1 MPLGS
6 YSLPL
11 PILYLAVSSVGYSCC
26 YVEGNVNLIGFFLAA
41 FNITASVII
50 IKS

>member
-11 PILYLAVSSVGYSCC
+11 PILYLAVSSVGYSR
-26 YVEGNVNLIGFFLAA
+26 YYIKGNVNLIGFFSAT
-41 FNITASVII
+41 FNVTFII
-50 IKS
+50 ITEP

>member
-11 PILYLAVSSVGYSCC
+11 PILYLAVSSVGYSRC
-26 YVEGNVNLIGFFLAA
+26 YVEGDVNLIGFFPAA
-41 FNITASVII
+41 FNVASVVITEP
-50 IKS
+50 